1 MMLQTTQPPSC
12 HPEPGM
18 CRGSPPV
25 RRPQPGSA
33 SCGYFVEPGQK
44 TVGTHAAESP
54 WSWLTPQNSSAIP
67 LQIAFSLVS
76 LWLQP
81 RVMLSQLLSAGL
93 RGAKEITEFVWLLSP
108 RALGL
113 SHSRSPSEEALNED
127 GGLQTSEGSSARGL
141 SFPLGPVTPE
151 SSRSLSVR
159 KRRAAGAGRAQAR
172 GFRP

>member
-33 SCGYFVEPGQK
+33 SCGYFV
-44 TVGTHAAESP
+44 GTHAAESP
-54 WSWLTPQNSSAIP
+54 WSWLTPQNSSATP

-81 RVMLSQLLSAGL
+81 RVVLSQLLSAEL
-93 RGAKEITEFVWLLSP
+93 HGAKAITEFVWLLSP

-127 GGLQTSEGSSARGL
+127 SGLQTSEGSSARGL